1 MSQDGT
7 PDMLDELASAARA
20 RDWNRC
26 RELTATLLARL
37 PLEEILDIAR
47 EQVAAR
53 LQWFERHHPTEDRPR
68 ALLASLRAS
77 KGAEH
82 EPPDRPEWGEYEG
95 PGGNN
100 HVGAIEALFET
111 ACSGANQ
118 SRRVAMAVEAIAS
131 AIMAEKVARW
141 GNRHPELWQLW
152 YREGLSG
159 EPRTKPDLLVSMG
172 KDPEAAAADTA
183 GWLSVENELRRRQ
196 PFAP

>member
-1 MSQDGT
+1 
-7 PDMLDELASAARA
+7 MLDELAGAASA

-26 RELTATLLARL
+26 RELTAALLARL
-37 PLEEILDIAR
+37 PAEEVLEIAR

-53 LQWFERHHPTEDRPR
+53 LQWFERHHPSEDRPR

-77 KGAEH
+77 TGAGH
-82 EPPDRPEWGEYEG
+82 RPLDCSDWGEYEG

-100 HVGAIEALFET
+100 YVGAIDALLET
-111 ACSGANQ
+111 ACSGADQ
-118 SRRVAMAVEAIAS
+118 PRRVAMAVEAIAS

-141 GNRHPELWQLW
+141 GGRHPELWQLW

-183 GWLSVENELRRRQ
+183 GWLAVENELRRRLTSD
-196 PFAP
+196 A